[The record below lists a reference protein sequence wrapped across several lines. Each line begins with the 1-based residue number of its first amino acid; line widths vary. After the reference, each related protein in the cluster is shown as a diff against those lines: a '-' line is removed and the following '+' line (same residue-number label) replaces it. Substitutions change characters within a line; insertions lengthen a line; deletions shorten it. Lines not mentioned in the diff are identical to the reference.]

1 MKKIEILLATNNIV
15 IPFRNIG
22 VEGVYLN
29 KLFATQS
36 LGEHGLGF
44 LITLFEMHEEEDNP
58 WSNEVIQKIVFDV
71 GGSNKTYLHNLNV
84 RGYSLYDVN
93 SVALSHWH
101 YDHTGALYEV
111 LQEIEEKVPVICHQ
125 DAEYERFFKRAKGI
139 SDSDLKGKKREEI
152 VPLLNEMK
160 MVNQPPIDK
169 EKIKKFNGNLI
180 FSKEAYTLFESD
192 DLKIILSGE
201 IPRTHPEEDFKNFF
215 SLQEEILQEDKILDD
230 KCMIIEL
237 KHNLILLNGCCHSGI
252 MNTIDYVK
260 TLSTKPIS
268 HILGGF
274 HMASATDKRVKRTI
288 EYLKTFQEYDDP
300 LYLFPIH
307 CTGEYFLREVQAL
320 KDPKLKAYDPSVGTI
335 FNFKLNS

>member
-1 MKKIEILLATNNIV
+1 MQKVEIVLLTNNCV
-15 IPFRNIG
+15 VPFQNIG

-44 LITLFEMHEEEDNP
+44 LITISKDEEEIDDP
-58 WSNEVIQKIVFDV
+58 WSTEVIQKIVFDV

-93 SVALSHWH
+93 SIALSHWH
-101 YDHTGALYEV
+101 YDHTGAIYEV
-111 LQEIEEKVPVICHQ
+111 LQEIENKVPVICHKN
-125 DAEYERFFKRAKGI
+125 AVYERFFKRVSGI
-139 SDSDLKGKKREEI
+139 RNSDLKGKKREDI
-152 VPLLNEMK
+152 IPLLNEMK

-169 EKIKKFNGNLI
+169 ERIEKLNGNLI

-192 DLKIILSGE
+192 EVKIILSGE
-201 IPRTHPEEDFKNFF
+201 IPRTHPEEEFKNFF
-215 SLQEEILQEDKILDD
+215 SLQGELIQEDQILDD

-237 KHNLILLNGCCHSGI
+237 ENKVILLNGCCHSGI

-260 TLSTKPIS
+260 TITKKPIS
-268 HILGGF
+268 HIIGGF
-274 HMASATDKRVKRTI
+274 HMASATDKRVKKTI
-288 EYLKTFQEYDDP
+288 DYLKTFQQYEEP

-320 KDPKLKAYDPSVGTI
+320 KDPKLRAYDPSVGTI
-335 FNFKLNS
+335 FNF